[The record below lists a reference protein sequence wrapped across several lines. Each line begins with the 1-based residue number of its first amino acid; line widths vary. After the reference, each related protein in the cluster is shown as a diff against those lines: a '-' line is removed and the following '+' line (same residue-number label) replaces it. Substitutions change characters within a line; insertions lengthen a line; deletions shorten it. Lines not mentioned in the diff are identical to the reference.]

1 MRNLLLAIVFV
12 LGSGSLAE
20 AQSTEPAA
28 TETGPAAAETAA
40 PETGRAALMH
50 PSTVLSPGILGTI
63 GGGRSVDFGIGAQL
77 RLDYYPTTLPVRMG
91 GWITG
96 EVLGDSSMRAA
107 GGLTG
112 GMWIFDCQIGVA
124 YRSATDHYAGSLGL
138 VIGKTINFGW
148 VSIGGRVTIPLVDF
162 TTGNT
167 AQQTQGIEGT
177 FVLTF
182 SMPQTL
188 DGEARNPLDCPR
200 QAMRDARDACPCH
213 QHDRDGDPVEE
224 APATET
230 PPPA

>member
-1 MRNLLLAIVFV
+1 MRTFLLALVV
-12 LGSGSLAE
+12 LVGSV
-20 AQSTEPAA
+20 PAA
-28 TETGPAAAETAA
+28 LAQDVAAADPEAPAA
-40 PETGRAALMH
+40 ETGRAALMH
-50 PSTVLSPGILGTI
+50 PSTILSPGILGTV

-91 GWITG
+91 GWVTG

-162 TTGNT
+162 TEANGG
-167 AQQTQGIEGT
+167 AQQTQGVEGT

-188 DGEARNPLDCPR
+188 DGTARNPLDCPR
-200 QAMRDARDACPCH
+200 RAMQDACPCH
-213 QHDRDGDPVEE
+213 EDDRDGDPVVDTDTTE
-224 APATET
+224 AAA
-230 PPPA
+230 PPS

>member
-1 MRNLLLAIVFV
+1 MTRFLTLALAI
-12 LGSGSLAE
+12 SLVPLAAS
-20 AQSTEPAA
+20 AQDA
-28 TETGPAAAETAA
+28 TTAA
-40 PETGRAALMH
+40 PAAETGRAALMH
-50 PSTVLSPGILGTI
+50 PSTILSPGILGTI

-77 RLDYYPTTLPVRMG
+77 RLDYYPTTLPLRMG

-112 GMWIFDCQIGVA
+112 GMWIVDCQIGVA
-124 YRSATDHYAGSLGL
+124 YRSATDHFAGSLGL

-148 VSIGGRVTIPLVDF
+148 VSVGGRVTIPLVDF

-167 AQQTQGIEGT
+167 AQQTQGVEGT
-177 FVLTF
+177 FVLIF

-200 QAMRDARDACPCH
+200 RAMRDARDACPCH
-213 QHDRDGDPVEE
+213 QHDHDGDPVEE
-224 APATET
+224 TTTET
-230 PPPA
+230 ASASAP